1 MTRPSPPFHLA
12 FPVTDLAATREFFA
26 GILGCKVGRESERW
40 IDFDFFGHQIT
51 AHLSDLPL
59 TVAHNTVD
67 GDRVPASHF
76 GAVLDWDE
84 WHSLRDRLEALQ
96 VEFLIGPRVR
106 FPDQAGE
113 QATFFIRDPSGNAL
127 EFKSFR
133 DPDLLFARDNT

>member
-1 MTRPSPPFHLA
+1 
-12 FPVTDLAATREFFA
+12 
-26 GILGCKVGRESERW
+26 
-40 IDFDFFGHQIT
+40 
-51 AHLSDLPL
+51 
-59 TVAHNTVD
+59 
-67 GDRVPASHF
+67 
-76 GAVLDWDE
+76 
-84 WHSLRDRLEALQ
+84 

>member
-40 IDFDFFGHQIT
+40 IDFDFFGHQI
-51 AHLSDLPL
+51 
-59 TVAHNTVD
+59 
-67 GDRVPASHF
+67 
-76 GAVLDWDE
+76 
-84 WHSLRDRLEALQ
+84 
-96 VEFLIGPRVR
+96 IGPRVR